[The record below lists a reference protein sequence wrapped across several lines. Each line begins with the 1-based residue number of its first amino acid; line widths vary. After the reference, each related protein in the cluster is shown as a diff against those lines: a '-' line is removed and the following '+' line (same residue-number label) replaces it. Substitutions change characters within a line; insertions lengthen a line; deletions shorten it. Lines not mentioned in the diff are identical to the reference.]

1 MGGNLD
7 STNWICVYKAQSPVN
22 AEIVTAVLTDNGI
35 ESFRSD
41 RRDSVYTF
49 MGEIEVLVPEAQV
62 KNALLVIESIEIN

>member
-1 MGGNLD
+1 MN
-7 STNWICVYKAQSPVN
+7 
-22 AEIVTAVLTDNGI
+22 ENGI

-62 KNALLVIESIEIN
+62 KNALIVIESIEID

>member
-1 MGGNLD
+1 MVGNSD
-7 STNWICVYKAQSPVN
+7 STKWICVYKAQSPVN
-22 AEIVTAVLTDNGI
+22 AEVVTAVLSENGI

-62 KNALLVIESIEIN
+62 KNALIVIESIEID

>member
-7 STNWICVYKAQSPVN
+7 SNNWICVYKAQSPVN

-62 KNALLVIESIEIN
+62 KDALLVIESIEIN

>member
-1 MGGNLD
+1 MGGSQDN
-7 STNWICVYKAQSPVN
+7 TNWICVYKARSPVN
-22 AEIVTAVLTDNGI
+22 AEIVTSVLTENGI

-62 KNALLVIESIEIN
+62 KNALIVIESIEID